1 MFYPFILI
9 PLLIT
14 SLNAKEPIMAI
25 LKNINSNDI
34 QHFTL
39 QNYSF
44 YCQPYGVVTLE
55 DIYRSSKASDIC
67 KQKVI
72 KFYIKNPKSKYF
84 SQTLLKLFQ
93 MYHVE
98 FKDEKCILYANGR
111 KTLSEALIEN
121 GLAVKKPYLK
131 DEIFKYIFDE
141 AQRRASYHKRGLFK
155 DEVLKNCMIY
165 YEK

>member
-9 PLLIT
+9 PLLTI
-14 SLNAKEPIMAI
+14 SLSAKEPILAI
-25 LKNINSNDI
+25 LKNINSNDL
-34 QHFTL
+34 QQFTL

-44 YCQPYGVVTLE
+44 YCRPYGIVTLE
-55 DIYRSSKASDIC
+55 DIYRSPIASDTC
-67 KQKVI
+67 KKKVI

-84 SQTLLKLFQ
+84 SDTLLKLFQ
-93 MYHVE
+93 MYHIE

-111 KTLSEALIEN
+111 KTLSEALVEN
-121 GLAVKKPYLK
+121 GLAVKEPYLK

-141 AQRRASYHKRGLFK
+141 AQKRASYHKRGLHA

-165 YEK
+165 YKK